1 MTGVQIIGKDAV
13 LSRFNKFDTDTW
25 ALYQGKQFIVGG
37 IGEDQLSDW
46 LNDLSTAGSTA
57 TYVLRMYDAEL
68 PPTAATGNADYVASI
83 NFKLVDS
90 YEGQGIHGHSVK
102 LMQRLDAIEKK
113 LDAEEQGEEEP
124 GGINDVIMGWLTE
137 PEKLGMVVGA
147 FRQLVGM
154 GGALPPAP
162 MQAIAGFNVAKDNAP
177 PGVDKEQQLQILAKA
192 LDILEKADPKI
203 VEHLD
208 KLATLSQT
216 DPLIFAGVITKVNAL

>member
-1 MTGVQIIGKDAV
+1 MIGVQIIGREAV

-37 IGEDQLSDW
+37 VGEDQLSDW
-46 LNDLSTAGSTA
+46 LSDLSTAGSTA
-57 TYVLRMYDAEL
+57 TYVLRMYDTDQ

-102 LMQRLDAIEKK
+102 LMQRLEAIEKK

-162 MQAIAGFNVAKDNAP
+162 VQAIAGFNVGKDNEQ
-177 PGVDKEQQLQILAKA
+177 PGADKEQQLQALARA

-203 VEHLD
+203 VTHLD
-208 KLATLSQT
+208 KIAKLSQT
-216 DPLIFAGVITKVNAL
+216 DPMIFAGIIAKIDAL